1 MLDVQRSCACES
13 ASSLHHSSWLFCCVP
28 ENVIGLERRG
38 SSLTHSE
45 RASTQRKPCLNG
57 TSVHT
62 TAAIPDAID
71 SAHVTGSAEVSTLS
85 SCAHCKQ
92 RRHACAVA
100 ATPQPAAPTHRTLCR
115 VLFHMCKNLSPKAL
129 HHPHASTWLIDRW
142 VMQNADK
149 THVLPAR
156 SCQAGRCRRPACM

>member
-1 MLDVQRSCACES
+1 LQ
-13 ASSLHHSSWLFCCVP
+13 HSSWLFCCVP

-129 HHPHASTWLIDRW
+129 HHPHASTCSDCAHKPLCRFAPLTEIL
-142 VMQNADK
+142 VA
-149 THVLPAR
+149 HPA
-156 SCQAGRCRRPACM
+156 AGLLCPSGFT